1 MLKKLLAKIFHQEIQ
16 SLADKKSEDQLVNLK
31 AELEHYKNVLPAY
44 RSKLNEFKAVNS
56 ELHLIVA
63 ELNNKIKQ
71 NGTEPTSYTVH

>member
-16 SLADKKSEDQLVNLK
+16 SLADKKSEDQLVSLK

-44 RSKLNEFKAVNS
+44 SLKLNEFKAVNS

-63 ELNNKIKQ
+63 ELNEKIKQ
-71 NGTEPTSYTVH
+71 NGTEQTSYTVH